1 LEGEVKDEV
10 LLVGSFARGAEVKGN
25 PVKREGCCLD
35 RDGWMDW
42 RLQQVAAL
50 HFAWE
55 RKELNQWLASSG
67 RKKDKRKGSST
78 VKGTGA
84 C

>member
-10 LLVGSFARGAEVKGN
+10 LLVDFLARGAEVKGN
-25 PVKREGCCLD
+25 TVKREVCCLG

-55 RKELNQWLASSG
+55 INELNQWLASNG
-67 RKKDKRKGSST
+67 RKKARGRDRT
-78 VKGTGA
+78 Q
-84 C
+84 

>member
-10 LLVGSFARGAEVKGN
+10 LLVDMLARGAEIKGDT
-25 PVKREGCCLD
+25 VKREVCCLG

-50 HFAWE
+50 HFARLAKGIQGE
-55 RKELNQWLASSG
+55 GSFDLLWL
-67 RKKDKRKGSST
+67 
-78 VKGTGA
+78 
-84 C
+84 